1 MTKIATIDE
10 AGRVEL
16 PAEYRERHSILAGQK
31 VRLVENPDGSLVLR
45 IGRDWRELVGIL
57 DPKGI
62 HRTIEE
68 INEGI
73 AKGGV
78 GPSS

>member
-1 MTKIATIDE
+1 MTKTVSIDE

-16 PAEYRERHSILAGQK
+16 PAEYREKHSISPGQK

-45 IGRDWRELVGIL
+45 VGRGWRELVGIL
-57 DPKGI
+57 DSHGI

-68 INEGI
+68 INAGI
-73 AKGGV
+73 ARGGA
-78 GPSS
+78 GL